1 VYIKIFAIALI
12 IQFLKIRF
20 IKWITRSSISKTFL
34 FDFFRIPYLIPIFA
48 PWVINLSKISFP
60 FIFPI
65 NLSYFS
71 FWLHTNLKYKIITL
85 FIISGSL
92 LLFFGQLINKCFNT
106 FIVFFLILILFI
118 IKPSVNIFL
127 YYDLHIRIQPR
138 PFWDKPFVYKIF
150 PHY

>member
-1 VYIKIFAIALI
+1 MDIKIFTIALI

-71 FWLHTNLKYKIITL
+71 FWLH
-85 FIISGSL
+85 ISGSL

-127 YYDLHIRIQPR
+127 YYDLHIRAQPR